1 MTRHASF
8 SAAAAAET
16 RYLTVADLRSYLG
29 FTTLKACRRWLE
41 RNAGLPCVR
50 RGNSRIRLFRQSQVD
65 AYVDGGPSRAR
76 AAAARSRRASGP
88 AVSRPVSASSWDA
101 SSPSTGNAV

>member
-1 MTRHASF
+1 MARHASF

-41 RNAGLPCVR
+41 RQRGGLPFVR
-50 RGNSRIRLFRQSQVD
+50 RGASRIRLFRQSDVD
-65 AYVDGGPSRAR
+65 RYLAAGPSRAK
-76 AAAARSRRASGP
+76 AAARKAQTRE
-88 AVSRPVSASSWDA
+88 SAHA
-101 SSPSTGNAV
+101 LR